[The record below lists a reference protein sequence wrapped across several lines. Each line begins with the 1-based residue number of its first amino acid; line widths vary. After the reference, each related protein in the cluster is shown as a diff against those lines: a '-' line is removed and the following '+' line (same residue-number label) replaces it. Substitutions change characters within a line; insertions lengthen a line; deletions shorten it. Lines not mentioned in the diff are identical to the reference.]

1 MTANHAIRGCVKTC
15 RFAEEYHVR
24 RKMFG
29 AQRRALIWK
38 ICFNPVLAGGN
49 QRHQKKRI
57 EKRKNRSKWKTVI
70 VKSRELYRDKNFEI
84 IINSFKSGGY

>member
-1 MTANHAIRGCVKTC
+1 MQTKSVPNVLCICQGLARFLIHIHYFELAANHAIRGCVKTC

-38 ICFNPVLAGGN
+38 ICFNPVLAEGE
-49 QRHQKKRI
+49 H
-57 EKRKNRSKWKTVI
+57 
-70 VKSRELYRDKNFEI
+70 
-84 IINSFKSGGY
+84 